1 MLRGV
6 LVVLP
11 EAEWVDVETDERERV
26 GVVELEAQ
34 IDRERD
40 GEPLFEGD
48 GVLEGHREVEEVVE
62 GDRKSVV

>member
-1 MLRGV
+1 M
-6 LVVLP
+6 LP

-62 GDRKSVV
+62 GDEVVVTWGET